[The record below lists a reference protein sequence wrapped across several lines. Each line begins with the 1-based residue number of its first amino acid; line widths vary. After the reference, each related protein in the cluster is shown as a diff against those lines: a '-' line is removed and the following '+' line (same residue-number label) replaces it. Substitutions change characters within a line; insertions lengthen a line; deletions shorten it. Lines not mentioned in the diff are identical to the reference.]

1 MKKIVALVLSL
12 VMALSLCT
20 VAFAYDNGDEFYDAM
35 TDGSAKK
42 YTYVSKEYKADGTTA
57 SNHVPYLVGP
67 SGAWFKIATSGT
79 VLYKDG
85 KATDLYLGDQIK
97 EGEDGGLFYNY
108 QAKTVAEA
116 KWSCTTDAHKEGYTY
131 TDENGATKYAVK
143 KDGGSVKLLV
153 DGKVITASTD
163 AKDTGFVTGRHIL
176 YADKSTGKEV
186 GVGIYEATC
195 AACGKTIK
203 FQTTKV
209 TTGNY
214 LYQDMTMDTD
224 QWLKDSGVTAAKP
237 AGKVWISGGV
247 YIIGESKTDNN
258 VKPVPSAKTFDAGV
272 AMYVGMS
279 LLSVAG
285 GAVVIG
291 KKKEF

>member
-35 TDGSAKK
+35 TDGVAKK

-67 SGAWFKIATSGT
+67 TGAWFKIATSGT
-79 VLYKDG
+79 VLYKDN

-97 EGEDGGLFYNY
+97 EGENGDLYYNY

-116 KWSCTTDAHKEGYTY
+116 KWSCTTDAHKAGYTY

-143 KDGGSVKLLV
+143 KDGGNVKLLV
-153 DGKVITASTD
+153 DGKVITASNMD
-163 AKDTGFVTGRHIL
+163 ADTGYIAGQHLL
-176 YADKSTGKEV
+176 YADTTMGKEV
-186 GVGIYEATC
+186 GVGVYEATC
-195 AACGKTIK
+195 AVCEQVIK
-203 FQTTKV
+203 FQRTNV
-209 TTGNY
+209 TGGNY
-214 LYQDMTMDTD
+214 LYQDLDGTYAEFASK
-224 QWLKDSGVTAAKP
+224 QLNAAKP
-237 AGKVWISGGV
+237 AGKVWVEGDI
-247 YIIGESKTDNN
+247 YIIGATKTPDKTG
-258 VKPVPSAKTFDAGV
+258 VDSAKTFDAGV

>member
-20 VAFAYDNGDEFYDAM
+20 VAFAYADGDTFYDAM
-35 TDGSAKK
+35 TDGVAQK

-67 SGAWFKIATSGT
+67 TGAWFKIATSGT

-97 EGEDGGLFYNY
+97 QGEDGGLYYNY

-116 KWSCTTDAHKEGYTY
+116 KWSCTTDAHKAGYTY

-143 KDGGSVKLLV
+143 KDGGNVKLLV
-153 DGKVITASTD
+153 DGKVITASNLD
-163 AKDTGFVTGRHIL
+163 DDTGYIAGQHLL
-176 YADKSTGKEV
+176 YADTAMGKEV
-186 GVGIYEATC
+186 GVGVYEATC
-195 AACGKTIK
+195 AACKQVIK
-203 FQTTKV
+203 FQRTNV
-209 TTGNY
+209 TGGNY
-214 LYQDMTMDTD
+214 LYQDLDGTYADFASKR
-224 QWLKDSGVTAAKP
+224 LNAAKP
-237 AGKVWISGGV
+237 AGKVWVEGAI
-247 YIIGESKTDNN
+247 YIIGATKTPDKTG
-258 VKPVPSAKTFDAGV
+258 VDSAKTFDAGV